1 MCQYCFCFSKPSVWS
16 TAPDGEKVKPGHSK
30 SRACHAKSS
39 SLTCRSD
46 APKCTIRYP
55 SRNELP
61 DLLTS
66 LMNVSLV
73 LLLLREVHLC
83 RSSSNV
89 PRLPLFETTT
99 NPSLLILFWQHA
111 KSFAPA
117 TLARLSIFYTL
128 DFEICF
134 TPPPMP
140 ATRTHISYL
149 HNVRLCSDS
158 YKHRGDAS
166 RRDKEAPSRK
176 QGSAC
181 RPLA

>member
-1 MCQYCFCFSKPSVWS
+1 M
-16 TAPDGEKVKPGHSK
+16 H
-30 SRACHAKSS
+30 
-39 SLTCRSD
+39 
-46 APKCTIRYP
+46 YP
-55 SRNELP
+55 SRNERP

-73 LLLLREVHLC
+73 PLLPREAHLC

-89 PRLPLFETTT
+89 PRLPLFETTA

-111 KSFAPA
+111 DSFAPA
-117 TLARLSIFYTL
+117 TRVARLSVFYTL
-128 DFEICF
+128 DFKMCF

-140 ATRTHISYL
+140 ATQTHISHL
-149 HNVRLCSDS
+149 QNVRLRNDS
-158 YKHRGDAS
+158 YRHSRDAS